1 MALINKLEAIGD
13 AVRAKTG
20 DTDKLTLD
28 EMATKINGMKPGPT
42 ASDLTITGDMSYFF
56 YQGRMLDF
64 NAKFH
69 FIFKDITNITSCFA
83 NVPSNRDLSSVVI
96 STAIFDSNQIGAE
109 TSGCFQNQFTNSLPL
124 INGTIRILNGV
135 TFRFNYYLQEDK
147 IRTFLI
153 NSKLKLAWR
162 GPFSISSNIG
172 LSGTFQ
178 DCKSLRNINDI
189 LLYIHQWFINHP
201 IEYSGNLSDYYYQS
215 FSGCTFLDEVCNIPI
230 FEFPNSNGNTSN
242 LFNYTFE
249 GCFRVK
255 NITFCTNNGVPYI
268 KKWKN
273 QILNFADKLTGYGKG
288 NYLFAQPYNSGIT
301 MDKEVIDDTTYAALK
316 NDPDWFTCNVAYSRY
331 NHDSAVATINSL
343 PDTSEYL
350 AANGGTNTI
359 KFKGAAGEKTDGG
372 AINTLTAEE
381 IAVAAAKGWTVTL
394 V

>member
-42 ASDLTITGDMSYFF
+42 ESDLTITGNLSQFF
-56 YQGRMLDF
+56 YGGRMLDF
-64 NAKFH
+64 NAKFP
-69 FIFKDITNITSCFA
+69 FIFKDITSIMDCFA
-83 NVPSNRDLSSVVI
+83 SVPSNRDLSSIVI
-96 STAIFDSNQIGAE
+96 STAIFDSDQIGAE
-109 TSGCFQNQFTNSLPL
+109 ASGCFQNQQTNSLPV
-124 INGTIRILNGV
+124 INGTIRFLGGV
-135 TFRFNYYLQEDK
+135 TFRGNYYLQDDK

-162 GPFSISSNIG
+162 GPVSVSSTPG
-172 LSGTFQ
+172 LGSMFQ
-178 DCKSLRNINDI
+178 GCTSLRNINDI

-215 FSGCTFLDEVCNIPI
+215 FYGCTFLDEVCNIPI
-230 FEFPNSNGNTSN
+230 FEFPHSNGNTSN
-242 LFNYTFE
+242 LFNYTFN
-249 GCFRVK
+249 GCSRLK

-273 QILNFADKLTGYGKG
+273 QILNFADTPIGYSNEK
-288 NYLFAQPYNSGIT
+288 YQFTHPYNSGIT

-316 NDPDWFTCNVAYSRY
+316 NDPDWWTCNVAYSRY

-350 AANGGTNTI
+350 ATAGGTNTI

>member
-28 EMATKINGMKPGPT
+28 EMATKINGLKPGPT
-42 ASDLTITGDMSYFF
+42 ESDLTITGDISWFF
-56 YQGRMLDF
+56 NRGRMLDF
-64 NAKFH
+64 NAKFP
-69 FIFKDITNITSCFA
+69 FIFKDITSIMDCFA
-83 NVPSNRDLSSVVI
+83 NVPLNRDLSSIVI
-96 STAIFDSNQIGAE
+96 STAIFDSNQIGADA
-109 TSGCFQNQFTNSLPL
+109 SGCFQNQDTNSLPV
-124 INGTIRILNGV
+124 INGAIRVLGSI
-135 TFRFNYYLQEDK
+135 TFRGNYYLQDDK
-147 IRTFLI
+147 IRTFLM

-162 GPFSISSNIG
+162 GPNSISGNPG
-172 LSGTFQ
+172 LDGMFQ
-178 DCKSLRNINDI
+178 NCKSLRNINDI

-201 IEYSGNLSDYYYQS
+201 IEYSGNLSDYYFQS

-230 FEFPNSNGNTSN
+230 FEFPNSNGNTYN
-242 LFNYTFE
+242 IFNYTFDD
-249 GCFRVK
+249 CSRVK

-273 QILNFADKLTGYGKG
+273 QTLDFANRTGYGDR
-288 NYLFAQPYNSGIT
+288 NYLFQQPYNSGIT

-316 NDPDWFTCNVAYSRY
+316 NDPDWFTCNIAYSRY

>member
-42 ASDLTITGDMSYFF
+42 TSDLTITGEMPYFF
-56 YQGRMLDF
+56 YKGRMLDF
-64 NAKFH
+64 NAKFP
-69 FIFKDITNITSCFA
+69 FIFKDITNITNCFA
-83 NVPSNRDLSSVVI
+83 NVPSNRDLSSIVI

-109 TSGCFQNQFTNSLPL
+109 ALGCFQNQFTNSLPV
-124 INGTIRILNGV
+124 INGAICILNGM
-135 TFRFNYYLQEDK
+135 TFRANYYLQEDK

-162 GPFSISSNIG
+162 GPFSMSTNPG
-172 LSGTFQ
+172 LFDTFQ
-178 DCKSLRNINDI
+178 ECKSLRNINDI

-201 IEYSGNLSDYYYQS
+201 IEYGGNLSDYYYQS
-215 FSGCTFLDEVCNIPI
+215 FWGCTFLDEVCNIPI
-230 FEFPNSNGNTSN
+230 FEFPNSNGNTYN
-242 LFNYTFE
+242 VFGYTFN
-249 GCFRVK
+249 GCYRLK

-273 QILNFADKLTGYGKG
+273 QILNLADTFIGYGDR
-288 NYLFAQPYNSGIT
+288 NYLFRNPYNSGIT

-350 AANGGTNTI
+350 ATAGGSNI
-359 KFKGAAGEKTDGG
+359 IRFRGVAGKKTDGG